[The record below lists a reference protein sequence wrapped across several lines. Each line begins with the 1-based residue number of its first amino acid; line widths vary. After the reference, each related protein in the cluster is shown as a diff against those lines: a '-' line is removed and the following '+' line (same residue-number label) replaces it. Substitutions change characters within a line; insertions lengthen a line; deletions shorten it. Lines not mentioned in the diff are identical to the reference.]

1 MSVLQVLIILIS
13 TWTCNGSKI
22 LRTKRNTQSLEE
34 LRKELRESQREK
46 QKLENFHLKTVMKL
60 TVSQLQNG
68 DIDSAS
74 IEFAALKN
82 RDELI
87 EELVQSA
94 YRNKKVQ
101 LHHLTAFVCQ
111 INGFTTGYVAM
122 SALYQEMVKNNQPE
136 EQEMIAMYYKTLQLA
151 DCKYFASQ
159 SSQLKNNI
167 LELKTDLEVKIMSPL
182 VDDIKNRSFERPNQV
197 VNRTKQL
204 WNGEELFL
212 SQLAKFYVTRMS
224 SSSQCSNL
232 LDFVRRLPSY
242 KSMCH
247 AYATIWQELGGD
259 TLEALAVWSHA
270 SEIVKMAGNISDAQC
285 TDIADSRPPA
295 YVQTL
300 DLDYQ
305 NYIEHGHTDKI
316 RDLHARYYLRTWF
329 AYYLG
334 TRHLSE
340 LQNSNFNKMVD
351 AIYALPYI
359 SDVCYAVAAVFTKFE
374 SEGMLGTFEHF
385 QVLQIVKKMR
395 DQASYAKI
403 DPVSKFNCESAAE
416 NTPPLFHMFLYKDT
430 TNCRLL
436 NRHYVEEPLFCTN
449 ATRTEFGYRRIFST
463 SNRTIV
469 KDQFWNLTVA
479 ENTHGIILRN
489 KNHTKMSLRFIRDNV
504 RGSDQP
510 LDLSHDYFRIHTK
523 DKNFFLL
530 EPMNSK

>member
-359 SDVCYAVAAVFTKFE
+359 STCATPWPRSSQSLNPRE
-374 SEGMLGTFEHF
+374 CSGRLS
-385 QVLQIVKKMR
+385 I
-395 DQASYAKI
+395 
-403 DPVSKFNCESAAE
+403 SKF
-416 NTPPLFHMFLYKDT
+416 
-430 TNCRLL
+430 CRSS
-436 NRHYVEEPLFCTN
+436 R
-449 ATRTEFGYRRIFST
+449 
-463 SNRTIV
+463 
-469 KDQFWNLTVA
+469 K
-479 ENTHGIILRN
+479 
-489 KNHTKMSLRFIRDNV
+489 
-504 RGSDQP
+504 
-510 LDLSHDYFRIHTK
+510 
-523 DKNFFLL
+523 
-530 EPMNSK
+530 